1 MKKHLK
7 NEKGLTIVECIMA
20 LFLTT
25 VMVVSLINMQSLAWV
40 GAGKSDYLGRAV
52 GILQRELENREYD
65 IMKSTV
71 PSTGTATTCAD
82 QNGEDI
88 ACSQAG
94 KMFTI
99 TTTTTACS
107 VSSTGVITCSA
118 AATPN
123 IWRITVQLSWTGNS
137 HGLGS
142 TIMVSPQSNF

>member
-1 MKKHLK
+1 VKKHLS

-25 VMVVSLINMQSLAWV
+25 IMVVSLINMQSLAWV

-65 IMKSTV
+65 ILKSTT
-71 PSTGTATTCAD
+71 PTTGTTTTCSD
-82 QNGEDI
+82 RDGNVVD
-88 ACSQAG
+88 CNQAG
-94 KMFTI
+94 KMFTV

-107 VSSTGVITCSA
+107 ITSAGVTTCPTT
-118 AATPN
+118 ATAN
-123 IWRITVQLSWTGNS
+123 IWRVDVQLGWTGSS